1 MTDKNTTEKAGA
13 IDKIGDSAKV
23 VVGKF
28 SDGAKGAAG
37 KVGES
42 AKTASGKIGGGAK
55 KVVETVKKHPGKTAA
70 IVGGVAATAAGA
82 VAGKKYYDKRKTAK
96 ENVEAI
102 DTPKVRAGDTPTEAP
117 KVAPTAK

>member
-1 MTDKNTTEKAGA
+1 MTQKNTPEKTGA

-42 AKTASGKIGGGAK
+42 AKTATGKIGDGAK
-55 KVVETVKKHPGKTAA
+55 KAVETVKSHPGKTAA
-70 IVGGVAATAAGA
+70 IVGGIAATAAGA
-82 VAGKKYYDKRKTAK
+82 VAGKKYYDKRKAAQQDAG
-96 ENVEAI
+96 ENDSADI
-102 DTPKVRAGDTPTEAP
+102 RADDTPTETA
-117 KVAPTAK
+117 KAAPTTK